1 VAAMRWSELNLE
13 AGTWELSGDRTK
25 NEEPTLI
32 PLSTLAV
39 SVPQSV
45 PKTNDTFVFPA
56 RGNER
61 SHFSGYAKGKKAL
74 DGKVNIDGVALE
86 NWTLHDLRRT
96 LATNLGR
103 RQVLPHVIEHIL
115 NHKAASLTDI
125 GEIYNLYTYVK
136 EKREVLQMWSNH
148 IEWLIKQAA
157 ETLWRRSYWH
167 GRKMRRN
174 NRQSLIELEIML
186 DQQMR
191 GQCFD
196 GRPVIEY

>member
-1 VAAMRWSELNLE
+1 MTHAFDGSDAEGCWVWKVAAMRWSELSLE

-39 SVPQSV
+39 SVPQSYRR
-45 PKTNDTFVFPA
+45 PMTRLFSL
-56 RGNER
+56 RG
-61 SHFSGYAKGKKAL
+61 AT
-74 DGKVNIDGVALE
+74 ALE

-148 IEWLIKQAA
+148 IEWMIKQAA
-157 ETLWRRSYWH
+157 EMDALAA
-167 GRKMRRN
+167 
-174 NRQSLIELEIML
+174 
-186 DQQMR
+186 
-191 GQCFD
+191 
-196 GRPVIEY
+196 